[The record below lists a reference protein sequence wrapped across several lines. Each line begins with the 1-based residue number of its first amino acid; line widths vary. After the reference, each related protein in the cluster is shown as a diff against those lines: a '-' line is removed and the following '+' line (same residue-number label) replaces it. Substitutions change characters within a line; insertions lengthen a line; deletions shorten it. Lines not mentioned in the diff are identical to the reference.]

1 MIKIRKNNKK
11 YFSILNLR
19 ILSSSFIKTL
29 RQKYLVFLFFVAL
42 STLAWYIRAL
52 GDYYIAEVRYPVKY
66 TNLPPNRRMSKVTPD
81 NLIFHV
87 RADGFTILSYKLKI
101 KKPLHIDVN
110 NILAYSD
117 PYDSTSLF
125 LLTKYLKDMLTAELN
140 ETNKN
145 LKILDISPDTLIIN
159 ITNTKKK
166 LLPAL
171 LRMNESKTKCFCR
184 YIITELSLKVDHLR
198 YIHPQFPDFQN
209 LTDIPKKNVQHQKAN
224 MALACSIDKTKPIV
238 SVNKY
243 NESENVQYLIE
254 SKRVKSWN
262 NRRYR

>member
-1 MIKIRKNNKK
+1 LIKIRKNNKN

-19 ILSSSFIKTL
+19 ILSGSFIKTL

-52 GDYYIAEVRYPVKY
+52 GDFYIAEVRYPVEY

-101 KKPLHIDVN
+101 KKPLHIDVS

-125 LLTKYLKDMLTAELN
+125 LLTKYLREMLTAELN

-145 LKILDISPDTLIIN
+145 LKILDISPDTLIIK
-159 ITNTKKK
+159 ITNLKKK

-171 LRMNESKTKCFCR
+171 LRMNESKTLYFSR
-184 YIITELSLKVDHLR
+184 YIINSNPYTKLASASNTGLSLKVDPLR
-198 YIHPQFPDFQN
+198 CIHPQFPDFQN
-209 LTDIPKKNVQHQKAN
+209 LTDIPEKNVQHQKVN
-224 MALACSIDKTKPIV
+224 MALACSND
-238 SVNKY
+238 
-243 NESENVQYLIE
+243 
-254 SKRVKSWN
+254 
-262 NRRYR
+262 